1 MEPRYDSKEIE
12 PRIYTMWED
21 SGFFNP
27 DICVEKGVT
36 RSDAK
41 PFTVVMPPPNANGSL
56 HVGHALFITV
66 QDVMIRSARMRG
78 RRALWI
84 PGADHAGFETQIVYE
99 KKLEKEGKSRFD
111 MGREQLYQEILK
123 FSLDNKVY
131 MENQVRS
138 LGASCDWSREKF
150 TLDPDV
156 VKRTHKHSKKC
167 MTTSC
172 SIAASGSATGA
183 RSTRHRSRTWKPNL
197 RNAKIRSTT

>member
-66 QDVMIRSARMRG
+66 QDIMIRSARMRG

-99 KKLEKEGKSRFD
+99 KKLEKEGSPASTWIANSSTRKYWNSASTIRSIWRTKS
-111 MGREQLYQEILK
+111 
-123 FSLDNKVY
+123 
-131 MENQVRS
+131 RS

-156 VKRTHKHSKKC
+156 VKPYPTNIQK
-167 MTTSC
+167 
-172 SIAASGSATGA
+172 
-183 RSTRHRSRTWKPNL
+183 NV
-197 RNAKIRSTT
+197 